1 MKKFVSMILL
11 VLLILPMTAKSSEAA
26 VTFYDLNSSHRA
38 YAEITY
44 LANGNIVNGT
54 GGYFNP
60 TKIVTRAEAATMLGR
75 ALNLNGTKRV
85 TMFRDVDS
93 SSFAS
98 GFIQSAVEKNII
110 TGYNDGTFRPDQP
123 VKRGE
128 MAVLIN
134 RAFLYGGYSDSI
146 AAAKM
151 LMDKGIAQG
160 ISPGN
165 FGYELQITRADFSV
179 FLARAINY
187 KYRINA
193 TEEFGGELTVN
204 TGGDTLNVRTGPSTN
219 FDKVDALPDGAKVE
233 ASYKVGDWVFI
244 RSGNVEGL
252 VHGYYLAGTYPDFM
266 NKPLPASN
274 PNPLFSQM
282 IVIDPGHGDQD
293 PGASGFGITEKA
305 VVLDTSL
312 KLKALLAK
320 TPFSYKLTRET
331 DVYLTLA
338 ERVSFAKNVGADT
351 FISIHA
357 NSFNTLAN
365 GTETYYYNSAATN
378 PYTSDSKLLAQKI
391 QTRMLEAWKLK
402 DRGVDHGN
410 FHVIR
415 ENTMPAVLVELAFI
429 DNKIDNEKLATSWWR
444 QEAAEAIYLGI
455 LDYYKAK
462 GYNVSYLYSNV
473 N

>member
-1 MKKFVSMILL
+1 MKKFVTTILL
-11 VLLILPMTAKSSEAA
+11 VLLTLSFTAKSSEAA
-26 VTFYDLNSSHRA
+26 VSFYDLDSSHRA

-60 TKIVTRAEAATMLGR
+60 TKVVTRAEAATMLGR
-75 ALNLNGTKRV
+75 ALNLNGTKKV

-93 SSFAS
+93 GSFAS
-98 GFIQSAVEKNII
+98 GYIQSAVEKNII
-110 TGYNDGTFRPDQP
+110 TGYSDGTFRPEQP

-134 RAFLYGGYSDSI
+134 RAFLYGGYTDSV

-165 FGYELQITRADFSV
+165 FGYDLKITRADFSV

-187 KYRINA
+187 KYRINP
-193 TEEFGGELTVN
+193 TEEFGGDLTVN
-204 TGGDTLNVRTGPSTN
+204 AGGDTLNVRTGPSTS
-219 FDKVDALPDGAKVE
+219 FGKTGSLQDGAKVE

-244 RSGNVEGL
+244 RSGDVEGL
-252 VHGYYLAGTYPDFM
+252 VNGYYLTGTYPDFM

-282 IVIDPGHGDQD
+282 IVIDPGHGGKD
-293 PGASGFGITEKA
+293 PGASGYGIAEKA
-305 VVLDTSL
+305 VVLDTAL
-312 KLKALLAK
+312 KVKALLAK
-320 TPFSYKLTRET
+320 TPFQYKLTRET
-331 DVYLTLA
+331 DVFLELSQ
-338 ERVSFAKNVGADT
+338 RVSIAKNAGADA
-351 FISIHA
+351 FVSIHA
-357 NSFNTLAN
+357 NAFNGSAN
-365 GTETYYYNSAATN
+365 GTEVYYYNSAYEN
-378 PYTSDSKLLAQKI
+378 PNTAESKQLAQAI
-391 QTRMLEAWKLK
+391 QNRLVAAWKLY
-402 DRGVDHGN
+402 DRGIDHGN

-415 ENTMPAVLVELAFI
+415 ENTMPAVLVELGFI
-429 DNKIDNEKLATSWWR
+429 DNKTDNEKLASSWWR

-455 LDYYKAK
+455 LDYYKGK
-462 GYNVSYLYSNV
+462 GYNVGYLYNNV